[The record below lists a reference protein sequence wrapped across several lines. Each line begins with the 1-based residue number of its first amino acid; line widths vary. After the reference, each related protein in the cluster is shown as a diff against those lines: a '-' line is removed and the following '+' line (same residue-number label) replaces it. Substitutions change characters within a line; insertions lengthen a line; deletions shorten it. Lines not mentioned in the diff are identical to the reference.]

1 MKEILEAQQSQMD
14 DSEKDEKFQRGFEQ
28 FNAREFFVAHET
40 WEEIWLVAPEPDK
53 TFLQG
58 IIQVAAAFHHYRRGN
73 TAGTQSLLDAGLQ
86 KLSKFPADYR
96 GLQLEALCRG
106 ARNWLELLASG
117 KDPGEGALPRIERNP
132 NCGSRRTRGPH
143 PER

>member
-1 MKEILEAQQSQMD
+1 MVN
-14 DSEKDEKFQRGFEQ
+14 SEQDKQFQRGFEQ
-28 FNAREFFVAHET
+28 FNAREFFAAHET

-96 GLQLEALCRG
+96 GLQLEALCRE

-117 KDPGEGALPRIERNP
+117 KGPGESALPRIEWTP
-132 NCGSRRTRGPH
+132 NFRSRRTGLPNR
-143 PER
+143 RR